1 VAASPRAGR
10 RVAARVVI
18 ESLAAVDETL
28 LRAGGGFVLAFLLAL
43 YGTPVAA
50 RAAIEFEIVDFPD
63 GSLKQ
68 HRGPVPYLGGLAI
81 YVAFLVALGV
91 VFEFD
96 ARVLG
101 ILLAGTIVVLL
112 GLIDDFGVLGVGTKF
127 AGQFVAAW
135 VLVKCDIAIH
145 IAIFPKPVSFVLS
158 MLWIVGVANA
168 FNIIDIMDG
177 LAAGTALIASV
188 FLLIVSILNGQPAIA
203 VLTAVLAGSLLG
215 FLRFNYPPARI
226 FMGDCGSLFLGMTL
240 ASLAMIGKYD
250 RINPIGYLSPL
261 MILGIPLFDTAYVS
275 LLRVLRGASPFRGSP
290 DHFAIRLRRAGWPV
304 GAVVNATYAAGIVL
318 GSLALFNLFLGAG
331 QSLFLVAGVVAT
343 MALVGIALAFV
354 PVRGGGT

>member
-1 VAASPRAGR
+1 MPDILLAGG
-10 RVAARVVI
+10 
-18 ESLAAVDETL
+18 DGTL
-28 LRAGGGFVLAFLLAL
+28 LRSGAGFVVAFLLAL

-50 RAAIEFEIVDFPD
+50 RAAVEFEIVDFPD
-63 GSLKQ
+63 GALKQ

-81 YVAFLVALGV
+81 YVSFLVALGL

-96 ARVLG
+96 TRVLG

-112 GLIDDFGVLGVGTKF
+112 GLIDDFGVLGVGPKF

-145 IAIFPKPVSFVLS
+145 IAIIPKPLCVVLS
-158 MLWIVGVANA
+158 LLWIVGVANA

-177 LAAGTALIASV
+177 LSAGTALIASL
-188 FLLIVSILNGQPAIA
+188 FLLVVSILNGQPAIA
-203 VLTAVLAGSLLG
+203 VLTAVLAGSLVG
-215 FLRFNYPPARI
+215 FLRYNYHPARI

-261 MILGIPLFDTAYVS
+261 LILGIPLFDTAYVS
-275 LLRVLRGASPFRGSP
+275 LLRIARGRSPFKGSP
-290 DHFAIRLRRAGWPV
+290 DHFAIRLRTAGWSVP
-304 GAVVNATYAAGIVL
+304 GVVNAAYAAGFGL
-318 GSLALFNLFLGAG
+318 GVLALWNLFLTEG
-331 QSLFLVAGVVAT
+331 QSLVLVGGAAASMALAGVG
-343 MALVGIALAFV
+343 LGLV
-354 PVRGGGT
+354 PVSRNER

>member
-1 VAASPRAGR
+1 MP
-10 RVAARVVI
+10 
-18 ESLAAVDETL
+18 ETL
-28 LRAGGGFVLAFLLAL
+28 LATGDGTLLRSGAGFVVAFLLAL

-50 RAAIEFEIVDFPD
+50 RAAVEFEIVDFPD
-63 GSLKQ
+63 GGLKQ

-81 YVAFLVALGV
+81 YVSFLVALGL

-96 ARVLG
+96 TRVLG

-112 GLIDDFGVLGVGTKF
+112 GLIDDFGVLGVGPKF

-145 IAIFPKPVSFVLS
+145 IAIFPRPLCVVLS
-158 MLWIVGVANA
+158 LLWIVGVANA

-177 LAAGTALIASV
+177 LSAGTALIASL
-188 FLLIVSILNGQPAIA
+188 FLLVVSILNGQPAIA
-203 VLTAVLAGSLLG
+203 VLTAVLAGSLVG
-215 FLRFNYPPARI
+215 FLRFNYHPARI

-261 MILGIPLFDTAYVS
+261 LILGIPIFDTAYVS
-275 LLRVLRGASPFRGSP
+275 LLRIARGRSPFRGSP
-290 DHFAIRLRRAGWPV
+290 DHFAIRLRTAGWSV
-304 GAVVNATYAAGIVL
+304 EGVVNATYAAGFALGVL
-318 GSLALFNLFLGAG
+318 AIWNLFLTESQSIVLVGGAAA
-331 QSLFLVAGVVAT
+331 SMALAGVG
-343 MALVGIALAFV
+343 LGLV
-354 PVRGGGT
+354 PVARNDE